1 MNGFNHTVRK
11 PLVLNMYSINA
22 LRYLEV
28 SIFTCKGKKCAVMG
42 KPLWH
47 SSNFKFD
54 KTYFDESK
62 IDECHLKICRGKM
75 NRVCRRKI
83 IRLCNL

>member
-1 MNGFNHTVRK
+1 MNNFNHTIRK
-11 PLVLNMYSINA
+11 PLILNNYSINA

-28 SIFTCKGKKCAVMG
+28 SIFTCKGKKVCRNGQAFIAFI
-42 KPLWH
+42 
-47 SSNFKFD
+47 NFKFD
-54 KTYFDESK
+54 KTYFVESK

-83 IRLCNL
+83 IRL